1 MKKMFVLSAGS
12 DADIEM
18 EPIAILTNDYNNKIR
33 EAVEHYLV
41 GLGYSKRKDEIWF
54 DEIVDALWWHGSY
67 DDIDG
72 ESEVRFMLHTVDV
85 Y

>member
-1 MKKMFVLSAGS
+1 MKKMFVLSASS
-12 DADIEM
+12 DVEGEM

-33 EAVEHYLV
+33 EVVEHYLV
-41 GLGYSKRKDEIWF
+41 ELGYSRRDDKRWF

-67 DDIDG
+67 DDND
-72 ESEVRFMLHTVDV
+72 VRFMIYTVSV

>member
-1 MKKMFVLSAGS
+1 MKKMFVLSASS
-12 DADIEM
+12 DVEGEM

-33 EAVEHYLV
+33 EVVEYYLV
-41 GLGYSKRKDEIWF
+41 ELGYSRRDDKRWF

-67 DDIDG
+67 DDND
-72 ESEVRFMLHTVDV
+72 VRFMIYTVSV